1 MQLKN
6 SSDNLV
12 SKYVQE
18 ISPIEYESTKIKNK
32 LLDGSY
38 HVQTV
43 GDPQPYV
50 NVEVFVNELQ
60 LDSINLGQANG
71 EIFTLIKD
79 DVSYT
84 GYIDEP
90 VQWARKTPRWT
101 KENVLYLG
109 IFKFY
114 INEIGEL

>member
-6 SSDNLV
+6 SSDV
-12 SKYVQE
+12 SIAKYVQE

-32 LLDGSY
+32 LFDGTY
-38 HVQTV
+38 HVQTI

-50 NVEVFVNELQ
+50 SVEIFTNEIQ
-60 LDSINLGQANG
+60 FDAINLGQANG
-71 EIFTLIKD
+71 EVFTLIKD
-79 DVSYT
+79 SNYYV

-90 VQWARKTPRWT
+90 VQWVRKTPRLT
-101 KENVLYLG
+101 KENVLYFG
-109 IFKFY
+109 TFKFY